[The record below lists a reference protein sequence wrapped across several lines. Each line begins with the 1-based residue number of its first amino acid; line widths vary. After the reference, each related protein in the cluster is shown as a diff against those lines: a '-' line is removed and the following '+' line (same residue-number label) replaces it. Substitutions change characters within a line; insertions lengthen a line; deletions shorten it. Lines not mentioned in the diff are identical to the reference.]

1 MKKILSIALVALF
14 AASTVFA
21 GISGAAS
28 VGLGYNLEDKSYGF
42 SNSTESKVTFE
53 LTSEEVAAE
62 AEGSVIA
69 GIKGSFAIKIKD
81 YEANEK
87 GEPTWVISPAV
98 DEAYVK
104 GADWSVSILGAQD
117 GQDFASSA
125 LDKASSDDKKS
136 LNATTVKVDAAAAP
150 GVTATYKGWT
160 VSGGFATTEFEV
172 KEAGADK
179 YNFYCYV
186 ENKETGICSHPEWVF
201 AKTEKE
207 LKDTIPTGSKLVI
220 LHQVK
225 VESGAKAVKEKGI
238 DYEKAFE

>member
-28 VGLGYNLEDKSYGF
+28 VGLGYNLEKKTYGF

-53 LTSEEVAAE
+53 LTSEETAAE

-160 VSGGFATTEFEV
+160 VSGGFATTETEP
-172 KEAGADK
+172 
-179 YNFYCYV
+179 
-186 ENKETGICSHPEWVF
+186 ENET
-201 AKTEKE
+201 
-207 LKDTIPTGSKLVI
+207 
-220 LHQVK
+220 
-225 VESGAKAVKEKGI
+225 
-238 DYEKAFE
+238 

>member
-1 MKKILSIALVALF
+1 MKKILSIAVVALF

-104 GADWSVSILGAQD
+104 GADWSVSILGAQE
-117 GQDFASSA
+117 GQDFAVSS
-125 LDKASSDDKKS
+125 LDKFSKDKALK
-136 LNATTVKVDAAAAP
+136 ATTVKVSADAAP

-160 VSGGFATTEFEV
+160 VSGGFATTETEP
-172 KEAGADK
+172 
-179 YNFYCYV
+179 
-186 ENKETGICSHPEWVF
+186 ENET
-201 AKTEKE
+201 
-207 LKDTIPTGSKLVI
+207 
-220 LHQVK
+220 
-225 VESGAKAVKEKGI
+225 
-238 DYEKAFE
+238 

>member
-160 VSGGFATTEFEV
+160 VSGGFATAETEPDNV
-172 KEAGADK
+172 SEATYTYYGIWYDEDGVGSEFFGNHATEEEIEADMEA
-179 YNFYCYV
+179 V
-186 ENKETGICSHPEWVF
+186 E
-201 AKTEKE
+201 AK
-207 LKDTIPTGSKLVI
+207 
-220 LHQVK
+220 K
-225 VESGAKAVKEKGI
+225 VEYKFK
-238 DYEKAFE
+238 